1 MTLQT
6 FTTSPYTLEYFKDFI
21 QQAFPQAQLLNS
33 PTTPYKDGHIIHAYA
48 PICQDIE
55 LESSHILQV
64 FAFEVGSTHAK
75 VTLHKELAKI
85 AKNNASHILACF
97 YDPSDTQEFRLSLIT
112 TGFDFEANKSIHSNL
127 RRQSFVLGDSIPT
140 HTAQKQLQ
148 TLIDSQAKSKQAL
161 EEAFSLQAVTDEFYA
176 EYKKLYDDLCQ
187 VLNASQAAIN
197 ALNGY
202 QGLSGEKA
210 TSAFVKK
217 LLGRIIFLYFLQ
229 KKGWLGV
236 AQGKQWGSGDKHFF
250 RSLFTRAK
258 AQGESFYTKLLCPLF
273 FESLNTERKDDY
285 SQELGCK
292 IPFLNGGLFEEAKL
306 PATQNHSFDRHIAIE
321 QALDNTQFAKIF
333 ELFDRYHF
341 TIEESTP
348 DNVEISIDPEM
359 LGKVFENL
367 IDYNKDT
374 GAFYTKREIVHYM
387 CKGVL
392 SSYLCSK
399 LESSMDCHATA
410 SALARN
416 DNKTPLSEK
425 VDSSDGNSALSDYSA
440 DFGGLEATADHQSS
454 SAPKPPKNHES
465 TTAIPRILKEESG
478 TPQSLRGSG
487 DSHNEAIHKDK
498 AQKVDSKKTAKNVS
512 EQAQDSR
519 IYDEKSGLC
528 ESTQGRAL
536 GVRNRRGDEA
546 IADLS
551 RKAESTKEKP
561 TPEAIQA
568 LIINHDSSLLPESQK
583 PQILTLLQECTI
595 LDNAIGSG
603 AFPMGLLL
611 EILEAIRALCPE
623 LKEEQLAAHKRQI
636 IANQI
641 YGVDIDGDAIEIAK
655 LRFWLSIA
663 VDEPSPSPLPN
674 LDFKLMQGN
683 SLLESICSI
692 PVIESLEQEERDGL
706 FEKRDTHRVQALP
719 LFSRDQAKDLT
730 KLFLDYYESH
740 TPSKKQDIKQKIL
753 KIMQDVFT
761 QRKADIDR
769 EIHSL
774 INDPKAQASPKA
786 LAKAQK
792 LALALENFKAELD
805 SLLRDYARHDFH
817 TDKLFLY
824 RFFFAPVFAKGGFD
838 IVIGNPPY
846 IRQEKI
852 PQKDLI
858 VKEFSAYKLYT
869 DSKPYKFSKGE
880 ADIYTY
886 FYAKGL
892 ELLKPSGVLSFI
904 TSNKYCRAG
913 YGENLRTT
921 LLESTILDYVDLNGI
936 KAFDNATVDTSIIT
950 IAKTPPTSTHALS
963 YKPPRE
969 SSLLPTLNGK
979 PIAIPQ
985 PSLSKDSFTFP
996 QSELAHRLKAKIEAI
1011 GTPLKEWDI
1020 SIYRGILTGYNEAF
1034 IIDSAKRDEILRN
1047 CVSENERQR
1056 TSDLIKPILRGRDIK
1071 RYSYEWAELWIINT
1085 HNGYTISDSSLTQS
1099 LQELQQNASV
1109 ITAKVT
1115 PSHFASQP
1123 TNLTQDTRIAKNTES
1138 SHCETSA
1145 GSRGKARRSRSF
1157 FSNPQTTKIKI
1168 PPIDI
1173 NDYPALKAHL
1183 DTHWDKIAK
1192 RTDKGETPYNLRNCA
1207 YLEEFAKEK
1216 IVYSEIVKEPQFYL
1230 DNGEFKFGSFYAEAT
1245 SFILSGNENFTHS
1258 LHYLLGILHSK
1269 LITYAFKEFYAG
1281 GGLGESG
1288 YRYKKAFL
1296 ERLPIPKVDSKTE
1309 AEFIQIV
1316 QEILEKKKVDSTID
1330 TPTLESKLDNLV
1342 YQLYNLSD
1350 DEIELIESMG
1360 GGQHSPT
1367 SHSSH

>member
-1 MTLQT
+1 MTNPLQT
-6 FTTSPYTLEYFKDFI
+6 FTQSPYTLEHFKDFI
-21 QQAFPQAQLLNS
+21 QQAFPQAQLLDS
-33 PTTPYKDGHIIHAYA
+33 PTTPYKDGSIIHAYA
-48 PICQDIE
+48 PICDEIE

-64 FAFEVGSTHAK
+64 YAFETSSTRAK

-85 AKNNASHILACF
+85 AKDNASHILACF

-112 TGFDFEANKSIHSNL
+112 TGFDFEANKSTHSNL
-127 RRQSFVLGDSIPT
+127 RRQSFTLGSSIPT
-140 HTAQKQLQ
+140 HTAQKQLKA
-148 TLIDSQAKSKQAL
+148 LIDSKAKSKATL

-176 EYKKLYDDLCQ
+176 EYKKLYDSLCQ
-187 VLNASQAAIN
+187 TLNASPAAIN

-202 QGLSGEKA
+202 QGASGEQA

-236 AQGKQWGSGDKHFF
+236 EQGQQWGSGDKHFF
-250 RSLFTRAK
+250 RTLFARAK
-258 AQGESFYTKLLCPLF
+258 KQGQSFYAKLLCPLF
-273 FESLNTERKDDY
+273 FESLNTKRQGDY

-306 PATQNHSFDRHIAIE
+306 PATEHHSFDRHIAIE
-321 QALDNTQFAKIF
+321 QALDNTQFEAIF

-392 SSYLCSK
+392 SSYLLSK
-399 LESSMDCHATA
+399 I
-410 SALARN
+410 
-416 DNKTPLSEK
+416 
-425 VDSSDGNSALSDYSA
+425 DSSSISQ
-440 DFGGLEATADHQSS
+440 ATQ
-454 SAPKPPKNHES
+454 
-465 TTAIPRILKEESG
+465 
-478 TPQSLRGSG
+478 
-487 DSHNEAIHKDK
+487 
-498 AQKVDSKKTAKNVS
+498 
-512 EQAQDSR
+512 
-519 IYDEKSGLC
+519 
-528 ESTQGRAL
+528 
-536 GVRNRRGDEA
+536 
-546 IADLS
+546 
-551 RKAESTKEKP
+551 
-561 TPEAIQA
+561 AIQA

-583 PQILTLLQECTI
+583 PQILALLQECTI

-663 VDEPSPSPLPN
+663 VDESSPSPLPN

-692 PVIESLEQEERDGL
+692 PVIESLWQEERDGL
-706 FEKRDTHRVQALP
+706 FEKRETHRVQALP
-719 LFSRDQAKDLT
+719 LFSHDQAKDLT
-730 KLFLDYYESH
+730 KFFLDYYESH
-740 TPSKKQDIKQKIL
+740 TPKQKQALKQEIL

-786 LAKAQK
+786 QAKAQAK
-792 LALALENFKAELD
+792 SLALENFKAELD
-805 SLLRDYARHDFH
+805 SLLHDYARYDFH

-824 RFFFAPVFAKGGFD
+824 RFFFAPVFEKGGFD

-858 VKEFSAYKLYT
+858 DKEFSAYKLYT
-869 DSKPYKFSKGE
+869 DSKPYKFSNGS

-1047 CVSENERQR
+1047 CDDTQASLKPYPLSQYDPNLA
-1056 TSDLIKPILRGRDIK
+1056 SD
-1071 RYSYEWAELWIINT
+1071 
-1085 HNGYTISDSSLTQS
+1085 
-1099 LQELQQNASV
+1099 
-1109 ITAKVT
+1109 
-1115 PSHFASQP
+1115 
-1123 TNLTQDTRIAKNTES
+1123 
-1138 SHCETSA
+1138 
-1145 GSRGKARRSRSF
+1145 
-1157 FSNPQTTKIKI
+1157 
-1168 PPIDI
+1168 
-1173 NDYPALKAHL
+1173 
-1183 DTHWDKIAK
+1183 
-1192 RTDKGETPYNLRNCA
+1192 
-1207 YLEEFAKEK
+1207 
-1216 IVYSEIVKEPQFYL
+1216 
-1230 DNGEFKFGSFYAEAT
+1230 
-1245 SFILSGNENFTHS
+1245 
-1258 LHYLLGILHSK
+1258 
-1269 LITYAFKEFYAG
+1269 
-1281 GGLGESG
+1281 
-1288 YRYKKAFL
+1288 
-1296 ERLPIPKVDSKTE
+1296 
-1309 AEFIQIV
+1309 
-1316 QEILEKKKVDSTID
+1316 
-1330 TPTLESKLDNLV
+1330 
-1342 YQLYNLSD
+1342 
-1350 DEIELIESMG
+1350 
-1360 GGQHSPT
+1360 
-1367 SHSSH
+1367 

>member
-1 MTLQT
+1 MTNPLQT
-6 FTTSPYTLEYFKDFI
+6 FTQSPYTLEHFKDFI
-21 QQAFPQAQLLNS
+21 QQAFPQAQLLDS
-33 PTTPYKDGHIIHAYA
+33 PTTPYKDGSIIHAYA
-48 PICQDIE
+48 PICDEIE

-64 FAFEVGSTHAK
+64 YAFETSSTRAK

-85 AKNNASHILACF
+85 AKDNASHILACF

-112 TGFDFEANKSIHSNL
+112 TGFDFEANKSTHSNL
-127 RRQSFVLGDSIPT
+127 RRQSFTLGSSIPT
-140 HTAQKQLQ
+140 HTAQKQLKA
-148 TLIDSQAKSKQAL
+148 LIDSKAKSKATL

-176 EYKKLYDDLCQ
+176 EYKKLYDSLCQ
-187 VLNASQAAIN
+187 TLNASPAAIN

-202 QGLSGEKA
+202 QGASGEQA

-236 AQGKQWGSGDKHFF
+236 EQGQQWGSGDKHFF
-250 RSLFTRAK
+250 RTLFARAK
-258 AQGESFYTKLLCPLF
+258 KQGQSFYAKLLCPLF
-273 FESLNTERKDDY
+273 FESLNTKRQGDY

-306 PATQNHSFDRHIAIE
+306 PATEHHSFDRHIAIE
-321 QALDNTQFAKIF
+321 QALDNTQFEAIF

-392 SSYLCSK
+392 SSYLLSK
-399 LESSMDCHATA
+399 I
-410 SALARN
+410 
-416 DNKTPLSEK
+416 
-425 VDSSDGNSALSDYSA
+425 DSSSISQ
-440 DFGGLEATADHQSS
+440 ATQ
-454 SAPKPPKNHES
+454 
-465 TTAIPRILKEESG
+465 
-478 TPQSLRGSG
+478 
-487 DSHNEAIHKDK
+487 
-498 AQKVDSKKTAKNVS
+498 
-512 EQAQDSR
+512 
-519 IYDEKSGLC
+519 
-528 ESTQGRAL
+528 
-536 GVRNRRGDEA
+536 
-546 IADLS
+546 
-551 RKAESTKEKP
+551 
-561 TPEAIQA
+561 AIQA

-583 PQILTLLQECTI
+583 PQILALLQECTI

-663 VDEPSPSPLPN
+663 VDESSPSPLPN

-692 PVIESLEQEERDGL
+692 PVIESLWQEERDGL
-706 FEKRDTHRVQALP
+706 FEKRETHRVQALP
-719 LFSRDQAKDLT
+719 LFSHDQAKDLT

-740 TPSKKQDIKQKIL
+740 TPKQKQALKQEIL

-786 LAKAQK
+786 QAKAQAK
-792 LALALENFKAELD
+792 SLALENFKAELD
-805 SLLRDYARHDFH
+805 SLLHDYARYDFH

-824 RFFFAPVFAKGGFD
+824 RFFFAPVFEKGGFD

-858 VKEFSAYKLYT
+858 DKEFSAYKLYT
-869 DSKPYKFSKGE
+869 DSKPYKFSNGS

-1047 CVSENERQR
+1047 CDDTQASLKPYPLSQYDPNLA
-1056 TSDLIKPILRGRDIK
+1056 SD
-1071 RYSYEWAELWIINT
+1071 
-1085 HNGYTISDSSLTQS
+1085 
-1099 LQELQQNASV
+1099 
-1109 ITAKVT
+1109 
-1115 PSHFASQP
+1115 
-1123 TNLTQDTRIAKNTES
+1123 
-1138 SHCETSA
+1138 
-1145 GSRGKARRSRSF
+1145 
-1157 FSNPQTTKIKI
+1157 
-1168 PPIDI
+1168 
-1173 NDYPALKAHL
+1173 
-1183 DTHWDKIAK
+1183 
-1192 RTDKGETPYNLRNCA
+1192 
-1207 YLEEFAKEK
+1207 
-1216 IVYSEIVKEPQFYL
+1216 
-1230 DNGEFKFGSFYAEAT
+1230 
-1245 SFILSGNENFTHS
+1245 
-1258 LHYLLGILHSK
+1258 
-1269 LITYAFKEFYAG
+1269 
-1281 GGLGESG
+1281 
-1288 YRYKKAFL
+1288 
-1296 ERLPIPKVDSKTE
+1296 
-1309 AEFIQIV
+1309 
-1316 QEILEKKKVDSTID
+1316 
-1330 TPTLESKLDNLV
+1330 
-1342 YQLYNLSD
+1342 
-1350 DEIELIESMG
+1350 
-1360 GGQHSPT
+1360 
-1367 SHSSH
+1367 